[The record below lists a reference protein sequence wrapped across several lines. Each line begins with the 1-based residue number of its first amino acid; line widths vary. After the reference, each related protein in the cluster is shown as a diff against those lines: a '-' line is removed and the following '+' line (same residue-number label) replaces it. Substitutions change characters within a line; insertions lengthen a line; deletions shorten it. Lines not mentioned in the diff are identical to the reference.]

1 MILYITVAVF
11 TALLAGM
18 VDNHPKRQPHTVTR
32 QQLTNKVC
40 LWAIFIILFAL
51 SACRLN
57 VGNDYA
63 KYVEFMHLVN
73 CDSYVP
79 TEIGF
84 NLLVKLIYGLSGFEN
99 FLLAFAVYSFVTVL
113 LFLRALYEQ
122 SDEFALSFFLFMA
135 LGYYFQTFSTV
146 RYYLALAIALYSMKF
161 VLRRQWGR
169 FLVLVLLGAT
179 FHKSLLVVIPL
190 YFLASL
196 RWKKWQLALA
206 ALFCTTFL
214 FMQDF
219 YLKVVVFLY
228 PTYEDTEYL
237 EGGTS
242 YINILRCAAVLAFA
256 GIVYLMERRGWNAAG
271 GTADA
276 MDGCVDEMT
285 SECGEGVANQA
296 DGCVNGMLSK
306 NDECVGNKA
315 GTLAE
320 DARFWFYLYLN
331 LGALVLYTLCSFL
344 PIISR
349 IGYYLTVSQILFL
362 PMLLAR
368 VKEERWRRLF
378 RAGILLAA
386 VLYFAMYLRRAAND
400 GVLVLPYKT
409 FLFHDMVN
417 ILSDVN

>member
-1 MILYITVAVF
+1 MILYVTVAAV
-11 TALLAGM
+11 TVLLANM
-18 VDNHPKRQPHTVTR
+18 VVSGPVTQPYRITR
-32 QQLTNKVC
+32 QQMCNRVC
-40 LWAIFIILFAL
+40 LIFVFLLLFAL

-73 CDSYVP
+73 CEAYVP

-84 NLLVKLIYGLSGFEN
+84 NLLVKLLYGLSGYEN
-99 FLLAFAVYSFVTVL
+99 YLLVFAVYAFATMLFFLLAM
-113 LFLRALYEQ
+113 YEQ
-122 SDEFALSFFLFMA
+122 SDEFPLTFFLFMA

-169 FLVLVLLGAT
+169 FLILILLGAA

-190 YFLASL
+190 YLLATVP
-196 RWKKWQLALA
+196 WKKWQLAVA

-214 FMQDF
+214 FFQDF

-242 YINILRCAAVLAFA
+242 YVNILRCAAVLVFA
-256 GIVYLMERRGWNAAG
+256 LLVLFLQKEGCGMEDRRF
-271 GTADA
+271 
-276 MDGCVDEMT
+276 
-285 SECGEGVANQA
+285 
-296 DGCVNGMLSK
+296 
-306 NDECVGNKA
+306 
-315 GTLAE
+315 
-320 DARFWFYLYLN
+320 RFYFYLN
-331 LGALVLYTLCSFL
+331 LGALALYVFCSFL

-349 IGYYLTVSQILFL
+349 IGYYLTISHILFL
-362 PMLLAR
+362 PMLLKQIEDKR
-368 VKEERWRRLF
+368 LRRFF

-386 VLYFAMYLRRAAND
+386 VFYFAIYMSRAGDD
-400 GVLVLPYKT
+400 GVLILPYKT
-409 FLFHDMVN
+409 FFFHDMVN
-417 ILSDVN
+417 ILSDVS

>member
-18 VDNHPKRQPHTVTR
+18 VDNHPKRQLHTVTR
-32 QQLTNKVC
+32 QQLTNRIC
-40 LWAIFIILFAL
+40 LCAIFVILFAL

-73 CDSYVP
+73 CDAYVP

-99 FLLAFAVYSFVTVL
+99 YLLVFAVYAFVTAL
-113 LFLRALYEQ
+113 LFLLALYEQ

-146 RYYLALAIALYSMKF
+146 RYYLALAIALYAMKF
-161 VLRRQWGR
+161 VLRGQWGR

-190 YFLASL
+190 YFLAS
-196 RWKKWQLALA
+196 RRFQKWQLALA
-206 ALFCTTFL
+206 ALFSTTFL

-242 YINILRCAAVLAFA
+242 YINILRCAAVLIFA
-256 GIVYLMERRGWNAAG
+256 GIVYFMERRGLKAVTEADRSDI
-271 GTADA
+271 TA
-276 MDGCVDEMT
+276 
-285 SECGEGVANQA
+285 
-296 DGCVNGMLSK
+296 
-306 NDECVGNKA
+306 
-315 GTLAE
+315 

-331 LGALVLYTLCSFL
+331 LGALVLYTFCSFL

-368 VKEERWRRLF
+368 VKDDRWRRLF

-386 VLYFAMYLRRAAND
+386 ALYFAMYLKRAAND

-409 FLFHDMVN
+409 FLFNDMVN

>member
-1 MILYITVAVF
+1 MILYITVA
-11 TALLAGM
+11 AIASLLASL
-18 VDNHPKRQPHTVTR
+18 VDNHPTR
-32 QQLTNKVC
+32 QQYRITRQQMCNRVC
-40 LWAIFIILFAL
+40 LPVIFMILFLL

-73 CDSYVP
+73 CNAYVP

-84 NLLVKLIYGLSGFEN
+84 NLLVKLIYGLSGYEN
-99 FLLAFAVYSFVTVL
+99 FLLVFAVYAFVTIFVFL
-113 LFLRALYEQ
+113 LAMYEQ
-122 SDEFALSFFLFMA
+122 SDEFPLTFFLFMT

-146 RYYLALAIALYSMKF
+146 RYYLALAVAFYSMKF

-169 FLVLVLLGAT
+169 FLVLILLGAT

-196 RWKKWQLALA
+196 TWKKWQLAIA

-214 FMQDF
+214 FLQDF

-242 YINILRCAAVLAFA
+242 YINILRCVAVLAFA
-256 GIVYLMERRGWNAAG
+256 GIACLLQRKEKG
-271 GTADA
+271 
-276 MDGCVDEMT
+276 
-285 SECGEGVANQA
+285 S
-296 DGCVNGMLSK
+296 L
-306 NDECVGNKA
+306 
-315 GTLAE
+315 LE
-320 DARFWFYLYLN
+320 DRRFWFYFYLN
-331 LGALVLYTLCSFL
+331 LGALILYVFCSFL

-362 PMLLAR
+362 PMLLQR
-368 VKEERWRRLF
+368 IDDKRWRRLF
-378 RAGILLAA
+378 RAGILCAA
-386 VLYFAMYLRRAAND
+386 ALYFAMYLKKASGD
-400 GVLVLPYKT
+400 GVLILPYRT
-409 FLFHDMVN
+409 FFFNDMVD

>member
-1 MILYITVAVF
+1 MILYITVAAV
-11 TALLAGM
+11 TVLLACM
-18 VDNHPKRQPHTVTR
+18 VNSRPVIQPYKTTR
-32 QQLTNKVC
+32 QQMCNRVC
-40 LWAIFIILFAL
+40 LLSIFLILFAL

-99 FLLAFAVYSFVTVL
+99 YLLVFAVYAFVTVF
-113 LFLRALYEQ
+113 LFLSAMYEQ
-122 SDEFALSFFLFMA
+122 SDDFPLTFFLFMM

-146 RYYLALAIALYSMKF
+146 RYYLALAVALYSMKF
-161 VLRRQWGR
+161 VQRGQWGR
-169 FLVLVLLGAT
+169 FIILILLGSA

-190 YFLASL
+190 YYLAS
-196 RWKKWQLALA
+196 RAWKKWQLAIA

-214 FMQDF
+214 FAQDF
-219 YLKVVVFLY
+219 YLKVVILLY

-242 YINILRCAAVLAFA
+242 YINILRCLAVLAFA
-256 GIVYLMERRGWNAAG
+256 GIVYFMQK
-271 GTADA
+271 D
-276 MDGCVDEMT
+276 
-285 SECGEGVANQA
+285 S
-296 DGCVNGMLSK
+296 
-306 NDECVGNKA
+306 
-315 GTLAE
+315 
-320 DARFWFYLYLN
+320 RFGFYFYLN
-331 LGALVLYTLCSFL
+331 LGALVLYVFCSFL

-349 IGYYLTVSQILFL
+349 IGYYLTISHILYL
-362 PMLLAR
+362 PMLLKQVENA
-368 VKEERWRRLF
+368 KWRRLF
-378 RAGILLAA
+378 RLGILLAA
-386 VLYFAMYLRRAAND
+386 ILYFAIYMSRADQD
-400 GVLVLPYKT
+400 GTLILPYKT

>member
-1 MILYITVAVF
+1 MILYITVAAF

-18 VDNHPKRQPHTVTR
+18 VDNRPRRQPYTVTR
-32 QQLTNKVC
+32 QQLTNRIC
-40 LWAIFIILFAL
+40 LCAIFTILFAL

-73 CDSYVP
+73 CDAYVP

-84 NLLVKLIYGLSGFEN
+84 NLLVKLVYDLSGFEN
-99 FLLAFAVYSFVTVL
+99 FLLVFAVYSFVTVL
-113 LFLRALYEQ
+113 LFLLAMYEQ
-122 SDEFALSFFLFMA
+122 SDEFRLSFFLFMT

-146 RYYLALAIALYSMKF
+146 RYYLALAAALYSMKF

-169 FLVLVLLGAT
+169 FVLLVLLGAT

-196 RWKKWQLALA
+196 RWKKWQLAVA
-206 ALFCTTFL
+206 ALFSTTFL
-214 FMQDF
+214 FLQDF

-242 YINILRCAAVLAFA
+242 YINILRCAAVLALA
-256 GIVYLMERRGWNAAG
+256 GIVYVMERRESAESDSGECVSKS
-271 GTADA
+271 
-276 MDGCVDEMT
+276 DGCVINERGQLKQDP
-285 SECGEGVANQA
+285 
-296 DGCVNGMLSK
+296 
-306 NDECVGNKA
+306 
-315 GTLAE
+315 
-320 DARFWFYLYLN
+320 RFWFYLYLN

-368 VKEERWRRLF
+368 VKDDKWRRLF

-386 VLYFAMYLRRAAND
+386 VFYFAMYLSRAAND

>member
-1 MILYITVAVF
+1 MILYITVAAV
-11 TALLAGM
+11 TVLLAGL
-18 VDNHPKRQPHTVTR
+18 VCNQPVTQPYRITR
-32 QQLTNKVC
+32 QQMCNRIC
-40 LWAIFIILFAL
+40 LLAIFLILFAL

-84 NLLVKLIYGLSGFEN
+84 NLLVKLIYGLSGYEN
-99 FLLAFAVYSFVTVL
+99 YLLVFAAYAFVTVL
-113 LFLRALYEQ
+113 VFLLAIYEQ
-122 SDEFALSFFLFMA
+122 SDEFPLSFFLFMA

-161 VLRRQWGR
+161 VLRKQWGR
-169 FLVLVLLGAT
+169 FLALVLLGST

-190 YFLASL
+190 YFLASS
-196 RWKKWQLALA
+196 RWKKWQLGLA

-214 FMQDF
+214 FLQDF
-219 YLKVVVFLY
+219 YLKIVVFLY

-242 YINILRCAAVLAFA
+242 YINILRCAAVLIFA
-256 GIVYLMERRGWNAAG
+256 GVVLWMQRRQSEIN
-271 GTADA
+271 
-276 MDGCVDEMT
+276 VVEDEDRQVR
-285 SECGEGVANQA
+285 S
-296 DGCVNGMLSK
+296 DL
-306 NDECVGNKA
+306 
-315 GTLAE
+315 E
-320 DARFWFYLYLN
+320 DDRFRFYFYLN
-331 LGALVLYTLCSFL
+331 LGALVLYVFCSFL

-362 PMLLAR
+362 PMLLQQLPD
-368 VKEERWRRLF
+368 KKWRRLF
-378 RAGILLAA
+378 RVGVILAA
-386 VLYFAMYLRRAAND
+386 MFYFMMYLSRADND
-400 GVLVLPYKT
+400 GVLILPYQS
-409 FLFHDMVN
+409 FFFHDMVN

>member
-1 MILYITVAVF
+1 MILYITVAAV
-11 TALLAGM
+11 TVLLACM
-18 VDNHPKRQPHTVTR
+18 VNSRPVIQPYKTTR
-32 QQLTNKVC
+32 QQMCNRVC
-40 LWAIFIILFAL
+40 LLSVFLILFAL

-99 FLLAFAVYSFVTVL
+99 YLLVFAVYAFVTVF
-113 LFLRALYEQ
+113 LFLSAMYEQ
-122 SDEFALSFFLFMA
+122 SDDFPLTFFLFMM

-146 RYYLALAIALYSMKF
+146 RYYLALAVALYSMKF
-161 VLRRQWGR
+161 VQRGQWGR
-169 FLVLVLLGAT
+169 FVILILLGSA

-190 YFLASL
+190 YYLAS
-196 RWKKWQLALA
+196 RAWKKWQLAIA

-214 FMQDF
+214 FAQDF
-219 YLKVVVFLY
+219 YLKVVILLY

-242 YINILRCAAVLAFA
+242 YINILRCLAVLAFA
-256 GIVYLMERRGWNAAG
+256 VIVYFMQK
-271 GTADA
+271 D
-276 MDGCVDEMT
+276 
-285 SECGEGVANQA
+285 S
-296 DGCVNGMLSK
+296 
-306 NDECVGNKA
+306 
-315 GTLAE
+315 
-320 DARFWFYLYLN
+320 RFGFYFYLN
-331 LGALVLYTLCSFL
+331 LGALVLYVFCSFL

-349 IGYYLTVSQILFL
+349 IGYYLTISHILYL
-362 PMLLAR
+362 PMLLKQVENA
-368 VKEERWRRLF
+368 KWRRLF
-378 RAGILLAA
+378 RLGILLAA
-386 VLYFAMYLRRAAND
+386 ILYFAVYMSRADHD
-400 GVLVLPYKT
+400 GTLILPYKS